1 MAKMHNLAGQYC
13 KSRAFREVDRY
24 QAIALTMTLLTG
36 VVMGFYVWPFL
47 LHVPGVVAVFVR
59 HGLATFFGVIGTSG
73 IVLIWLM
80 HRMKG
85 PIESI
90 WKERVKWLRGGQGE
104 AYVALLLR
112 DDLPDGWHIFNN
124 IMIRDKYDIDHVVV
138 GPRGLF
144 AISTKA
150 GRGFYSES
158 EEGAIFFNG
167 NPTEFLD
174 EAVGLAVKL
183 HDRLEA
189 MTGKSIPFVQPILA
203 APLAYIGF
211 PTRSRTAWVVHED
224 NMVEMLL
231 TSEKRVSNAEVRRIV
246 TALETCVT

>member
-1 MAKMHNLAGQYC
+1 MAKMYNLAGQYC
-13 KSRAFREVDRY
+13 KSRAFREVDRF
-24 QAIALTMTLLTG
+24 QAIALTVALITG
-36 VVMGFYVWPFL
+36 VVVGFYVWPFL
-47 LHVPGVVAVFVR
+47 LHAPVIVAVFVR
-59 HGLATFFGVIGTSG
+59 HGPTVFFWLIVTSG
-73 IVLIWLM
+73 TVLIWLM

-85 PIESI
+85 PLESI
-90 WKERVKWLRGGQGE
+90 WKERIKWLRGGQGE

-150 GRGFYSES
+150 GRGLYSES
-158 EEGAIFFNG
+158 EERAILFNG
-167 NPTEFLD
+167 KPTEFLD
-174 EAVGLAVKL
+174 EAVDLAVKL

-189 MTGKSIPFVQPILA
+189 ITGKSIPFVQPILA

-231 TSEKRVSNAEVRRIV
+231 TSEKRLPNAEVKRIIV
-246 TALETCVT
+246 ALERCVT